1 MSAEDHSGA
10 GKETTLIRQ
19 VSPLLKK
26 WPQSHHHQLEL
37 VLSPYKQRVYK
48 LILVPQ
54 TASG

>member
-10 GKETTLIRQ
+10 GKETTFNCE
-19 VSPLLKK
+19 VSPFPTN

-37 VLSPYKQRVYK
+37 VLSPYKQRVDK